1 MVPVKALGAAK
12 SRLSAVLGGGERAAL
27 ALWLLGRVVAAIGAS
42 GEVADVAVVSPDAAA
57 LDRARAEG
65 AVALRQIE
73 GDLSA
78 AIEQGRRWAIG
89 LGAEA
94 VLVTLGDLPLLT
106 GDDVRGMIEL
116 ALPPASHRGGDGGRD
131 SPRSPMSSMSRVW
144 GRAGDAS
151 AHVPGVLTPS
161 PSPRRE
167 RGATS
172 FPVVSAEE
180 RSSSRSPL
188 ASAEERGARG
198 VRTPRGL
205 GMVVLAP
212 DRAGAGTNALLLRPP
227 GSMPFAFG
235 AGSYARHLALAR
247 EHGVSVATYRAAG
260 TAFDVD
266 GPADLAELRAG
277 GLWPLVEGRAV

>member
-12 SRLSAVLGGGERAAL
+12 SRLSAVLGEGERAAL

-42 GEVADVAVVSPDAAA
+42 GEVADVAVVSPDEAA

-73 GDLSA
+73 GDLGA

-94 VLVTLGDLPLLT
+94 LLVALGDLPLLT

-116 ALPPASHRGGDGGRD
+116 AFTPASHRGGDGSYRRGRE
-131 SPRSPMSSMSRVW
+131 
-144 GRAGDAS
+144 GRGGIRDLHHGGHGAS
-151 AHVPGVLTPS
+151 Q
-161 PSPRRE
+161 RE
-167 RGATS
+167 RRGS
-172 FPVVSAEE
+172 SIL
-180 RSSSRSPL
+180 SSSVSSVSSVVNSL
-188 ASAEERGARG
+188 GRGAGG
-198 VRTPRGL
+198 VGL
-205 GMVVLAP
+205 VVLAP
-212 DRAGAGTNALLLRPP
+212 DRAGTGTNALLLRPP

-247 EHGVSVATYRAAG
+247 KHGVAMATYRAAG

-277 GLWPLVEGRAV
+277 GLWPLAEGRAV